1 MLFKAGVYLLPF
13 KITVLMQGKW
23 NIPTEYDKKQ
33 FYPLSLKAGLS
44 FTLFSMTRSLFRIQ
58 QRKQESSARRQNELF
73 VITVVFYVS
82 SVTPPGGGGGTSY
95 NGLYVE
101 VP

>member
-1 MLFKAGVYLLPF
+1 
-13 KITVLMQGKW
+13 
-23 NIPTEYDKKQ
+23 
-33 FYPLSLKAGLS
+33 
-44 FTLFSMTRSLFRIQ
+44 MTRSLFRIQ

-82 SVTPPGGGGGTSY
+82 SVTPRGVGGGGTSY
-95 NGLYVE
+95 NGLYGE